1 MLDEMT
7 AAGLTMKGMGW
18 VHEGQPASTWSRS
31 VLGFDSTW
39 FSEPKLPNY
48 VPPPL
53 PPLSSNPS
61 WKGRSTTTTPARS
74 PPIGSTTPLKN
85 GGTVEILLN
94 SGSGAVLDDRVYH
107 TSVFMGESDVER
119 EERERKARNAAEE
132 EERELMA

>member
-1 MLDEMT
+1 
-7 AAGLTMKGMGW
+7 MKGMGW
-18 VHEGQPASTWSRS
+18 AHEGQPAASWSRT

-39 FSEPKLPNY
+39 FSEPKVPNY

-53 PPLSSNPS
+53 PSLSSTPS

-74 PPIGSTTPLKN
+74 PPLGSTTPLKN

-94 SGSGAVLDDRVYH
+94 SGSGAVLDDRTYH
-107 TSVFMGESDVER
+107 TSVFMGESDAER